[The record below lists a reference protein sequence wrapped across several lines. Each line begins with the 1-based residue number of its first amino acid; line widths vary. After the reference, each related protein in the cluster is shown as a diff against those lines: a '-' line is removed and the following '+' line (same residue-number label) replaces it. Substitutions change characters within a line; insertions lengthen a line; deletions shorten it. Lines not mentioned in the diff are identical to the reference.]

1 MSDDIVEFNWQKPM
15 LCTDGTELFPKDTLN
30 RARYASFLH
39 NYLASNAI
47 DGGYVLNLNAKWG
60 SGKTYFI
67 NRWIESIKE
76 SHPVVY
82 IDAWKQDYSDDPMLT
97 VISSLINALSDQ
109 LPHGNKIVSNI
120 NEKTARFIKA
130 AAPALLKG
138 LVKKATG
145 LNLDDISI
153 EDKITH
159 EPKNDDKSSSDIF
172 SESAAAIAQ
181 CLVKDHNDKLK
192 SVEYLR
198 SEIKELIT
206 AVIAHK
212 KGTLK
217 APAFIFID
225 ELDRCRPS
233 YAVEMLEVVK
243 HFFEL
248 DNIAFVVATDT
259 EQLQHA
265 VKAVYGEGFDAQT
278 YLGRFFRRRYSL
290 TELSRYEFVS
300 RIAESKVTYN
310 PKWKEYIP
318 RLDEIDDFTRVVSIV
333 ADRFR
338 LSPRETDQLTDKFI
352 AVLSNQ
358 NKTLNPYLL
367 LILFV
372 LRDKHYSLYEE
383 WIESTNKEASFGQS
397 IGKLTYRIDIFPMVY
412 KNREQ
417 GFFPREV
424 DTDSLVDLQQSLDM
438 ILSNMNKVC
447 SPWNQ
452 REKDKFIGNLEDSL
466 YSSSSSSPN
475 LTERANKVYQIRLMN
490 LKANKSDY
498 KNWVEL
504 AVSFDE

>member
-97 VISSLINALSDQ
+97 VISSLINALSEQ
-109 LPHGNKIVSNI
+109 LPPDNKAVLNI
-120 NEKTARFIKA
+120 AKKSARFIKA

-138 LVKKATG
+138 LVKKTTG
-145 LNLDDISI
+145 LNLDDVSI
-153 EDKITH
+153 EDVKITPEH
-159 EPKNDDKSSSDIF
+159 KSDDKGSSDIF

-181 CLVKDHNDKLK
+181 CLVTDHNDKLK

-198 SEIKELIT
+198 NEIKELIT

-212 KGTLK
+212 QGALK
-217 APAFIFID
+217 VPAFIFID

-248 DNIAFVVATDT
+248 DNIAFIVATDT

-300 RIAESKVTYN
+300 RLAESKVTYN
-310 PKWKEYIP
+310 PKWKEYVP
-318 RLDEIDDFTRVVSIV
+318 SLAELDDFTRVVSIV

-338 LSPRETDQLTDKFI
+338 LSLRETEQLVDKFL
-352 AVLSNQ
+352 AVLSNAP
-358 NKTLNPYLL
+358 KTLNPYLL

-397 IGKLTYRIDIFPMVY
+397 IGLLTYRIDIFPMVY

-417 GFFPREV
+417 GFFPREG
-424 DTDSLVDLQQSLDM
+424 DIDSLVNLQQSLDM

-452 REKDKFIGNLEDSL
+452 REKNRFIDNLEESL
-466 YSSSSSSPN
+466 SFSSSPN
-475 LTERANKVYQIRLMN
+475 LTERASKEYQIRLMN
-490 LKANKSDY
+490 LKAYKSDY

-504 AVSFDE
+504 AVSFDK

>member
-159 EPKNDDKSSSDIF
+159 EPKSDDKGSSDIF

-212 KGTLK
+212 KDTFK

-248 DNIAFVVATDT
+248 DNIAFIVATDT
-259 EQLQHA
+259 DQLQHA

-310 PKWKEYIP
+310 PKWKEYVP
-318 RLDEIDDFTRVVSIV
+318 SLAELDDFTNVVSIV

-338 LSPRETDQLTDKFI
+338 LSLRETEQLVDKFL
-352 AVLSNQ
+352 AVLSNAP
-358 NKTLNPYLL
+358 KTLNPYLL

-383 WIESTNKEASFGQS
+383 WMETANKEHNFGQS
-397 IGKLTYRIDIFPMVY
+397 AARIVYMVDAFPISIETLV
-412 KNREQ
+412 Q
-417 GFFPREV
+417 GFLPREATTKSSI
-424 DTDSLVDLQQSLDM
+424 D
-438 ILSNMNKVC
+438 LSNRWYVILNDMNKIC
-447 SPWNQ
+447 SEWSLNGKSFFADELKKERQ
-452 REKDKFIGNLEDSL
+452 RATARNVQFSVHYKEALLE
-466 YSSSSSSPN
+466 
-475 LTERANKVYQIRLMN
+475 LTAQKQ
-490 LKANKSDY
+490 DY
-498 KNWVEL
+498 RNWVEL

>member
-1 MSDDIVEFNWQKPM
+1 MSDDIVEFNWQKPI
-15 LCTDGTELFPKDTLN
+15 LCTEGTELFPKDTLN

-159 EPKNDDKSSSDIF
+159 EPKSDDKGSSDIF

-212 KGTLK
+212 KDTLK

-300 RIAESKVTYN
+300 RIAESQVTYN
-310 PKWKEYIP
+310 PLWKEYIP

-338 LSPRETDQLTDKFI
+338 LSLRETEQLVDKFL
-352 AVLSNQ
+352 AVLSNAA
-358 NKTLNPYLL
+358 KTFNPYLL

-383 WIESTNKEASFGQS
+383 WMETANKEHNFEPSVARIAYTVEAFPISIVTILQGFLPRRVSVNNSVDLSIPLYSILKVMNKMCSDWKPKDKSVFFDELVHQYEQS
-397 IGKLTYRIDIFPMVY
+397 ISKNTEYRVRLDEALLTLTAHKKDYR
-412 KNREQ
+412 
-417 GFFPREV
+417 
-424 DTDSLVDLQQSLDM
+424 
-438 ILSNMNKVC
+438 
-447 SPWNQ
+447 
-452 REKDKFIGNLEDSL
+452 
-466 YSSSSSSPN
+466 
-475 LTERANKVYQIRLMN
+475 
-490 LKANKSDY
+490 
-498 KNWVEL
+498 NWVEL

>member
-1 MSDDIVEFNWQKPM
+1 MSDDIVEFNWQKPI
-15 LCTDGTELFPKDTLN
+15 LCTEGTEFFPKDTFN

-97 VISSLINALSDQ
+97 VISSLINALSEQ
-109 LPHGNKIVSNI
+109 LPPDNKAVLNI
-120 NEKTARFIKA
+120 AKKSARFIKA

-138 LVKKATG
+138 LVKKTTG
-145 LNLDDISI
+145 LNLDDVSI
-153 EDKITH
+153 EGEDKITPEH
-159 EPKNDDKSSSDIF
+159 ANDSKGSSDIF
-172 SESAAAIAQ
+172 GESAAAIAQ

-212 KGTLK
+212 KGALK
-217 APAFIFID
+217 TPAFIFID

-290 TELSRYEFVS
+290 TELSRYEFVG

-310 PKWKEYIP
+310 PLWKEYIP

-338 LSPRETDQLTDKFI
+338 LSLRETEQLVDKFL
-352 AVLSNQ
+352 AVLSNTT
-358 NKTLNPYLL
+358 KTLNPYLL

-383 WIESTNKEASFGQS
+383 WMETANKEHNFGQS
-397 IGKLTYRIDIFPMVY
+397 AARIVYMVDAFPISIETLV
-412 KNREQ
+412 Q
-417 GFFPREV
+417 GFLPREATTKSSI
-424 DTDSLVDLQQSLDM
+424 D
-438 ILSNMNKVC
+438 LSNRWYVILNDMNKIC
-447 SPWNQ
+447 SEWSLNGKSFFADGLRKERQ
-452 REKDKFIGNLEDSL
+452 RATARNVQFSVHYKEALLE
-466 YSSSSSSPN
+466 
-475 LTERANKVYQIRLMN
+475 LTAQKQ
-490 LKANKSDY
+490 DY
-498 KNWVEL
+498 RNWVEL

>member
-159 EPKNDDKSSSDIF
+159 ELKNDDKGSSDIF

-212 KGTLK
+212 NDTLK

-290 TELSRYEFVS
+290 TELSRYKFVS

-338 LSPRETDQLTDKFI
+338 LSLRETEQLTDRFL
-352 AVLSNQ
+352 AVLSNTP
-358 NKTLNPYLL
+358 KTFNPYLL
-367 LILFV
+367 LTLFV
-372 LRDKHYSLYEE
+372 LRDKY
-383 WIESTNKEASFGQS
+383 F
-397 IGKLTYRIDIFPMVY
+397 
-412 KNREQ
+412 
-417 GFFPREV
+417 
-424 DTDSLVDLQQSLDM
+424 
-438 ILSNMNKVC
+438 
-447 SPWNQ
+447 
-452 REKDKFIGNLEDSL
+452 SL
-466 YSSSSSSPN
+466 YSEWVEANDKNHDFSISISNVGYFIDVLPISFHSDEGFLPKVVTSPCGLSFN
-475 LTERANKVYQIRLMN
+475 LGLNGLLAEMNKMCSNWIPRDKSMYIKHLDEKHGKSISYFDKIDCHRQEQLLN
-490 LKANKSDY
+490 LSASKTDY

>member
-1 MSDDIVEFNWQKPM
+1 MSDDIVDFNWKEPV
-15 LCTDGTELFPKDTLN
+15 LCAEGTELFPRDTLD

-39 NYLASNAI
+39 NYLAINAI

-67 NRWIESIKE
+67 NRWMESIKDR
-76 SHPVVY
+76 HPVVY

-97 VISSLINALSDQ
+97 VISSLINALSEQ
-109 LPHGNKIVSNI
+109 LPAENETLANI
-120 NEKTARFIKA
+120 TEKSARFIKA

-138 LVKKATG
+138 LVKKAVG
-145 LNLDDISI
+145 LNLDDIKV
-153 EDKITH
+153 EG
-159 EPKNDDKSSSDIF
+159 ELKNDDKFISDTL
-172 SESAAAIAQ
+172 SESAAAVAQ
-181 CLVKDHNDKLK
+181 CLVKDHNDKLQ
-192 SVEYLR
+192 SVNYLR
-198 SEIKELIT
+198 NEIKALIT
-206 AVIAHK
+206 AVIAHQQ
-212 KGTLK
+212 GALK

-248 DNIAFVVATDT
+248 DNIAFIVATDT

-300 RIAESKVTYN
+300 HISESKVTYN
-310 PKWKEYIP
+310 PNWKEFVP
-318 RLDEIDDFTRVVSIV
+318 SLAELDDFTRVVSIV

-338 LSPRETDQLTDKFI
+338 LSLRETEQLMDKFI
-352 AVLSNQ
+352 AVLSNTP
-358 NKTLNPYLL
+358 KTLNPYLL

-383 WIESTNKEASFGQS
+383 WIESTSKEASFGQS
-397 IGKLTYRIDIFPMVY
+397 IGRLTYRIDMFPMVY

-417 GFFPREV
+417 GFFPR
-424 DTDSLVDLQQSLDM
+424 DGKDDSLVNFQQSLDM
-438 ILSNMNKVC
+438 ILSNMNKAC

-452 REKDKFIGNLEDSL
+452 REKDRFIDNLEESL
-466 YSSSSSSPN
+466 YSSSSPSLP
-475 LTERANKVYQIRLMN
+475 ERASKGYQIRLMN
-490 LKANKSDY
+490 LNAYKSDY

-504 AVSFDE
+504 AVSFDK

>member
-1 MSDDIVEFNWQKPM
+1 MSDDIVEFNWHKPI
-15 LCTDGTELFPKDTLN
+15 LCTEGTELFPKDTLN

-97 VISSLINALSDQ
+97 VISSLINALSEQ
-109 LPHGNKIVSNI
+109 LPPDNKAVLNI
-120 NEKTARFIKA
+120 AKKSARFIKA

-138 LVKKATG
+138 LVKKTTG
-145 LNLDDISI
+145 LNLDDVSI
-153 EDKITH
+153 EGEDKITPEH
-159 EPKNDDKSSSDIF
+159 ASDSKGSSDIF
-172 SESAAAIAQ
+172 GESAAAIAQ

-206 AVIAHK
+206 AVIAHQ
-212 KGTLK
+212 KGALK

-290 TELSRYEFVS
+290 TELSRYEFVG
-300 RIAESKVTYN
+300 RIAESKVTYS

-338 LSPRETDQLTDKFI
+338 LSLRETEQLVDKFL
-352 AVLSNQ
+352 AVLSNTT
-358 NKTLNPYLL
+358 KTMNPYLL

-383 WIESTNKEASFGQS
+383 WMDATSKGHHFSQS
-397 IGKLTYRIDIFPMVY
+397 IGRLTYRIDKFPMIFESRN
-412 KNREQ
+412 K
-417 GFFPREV
+417 GFLPKETTNSDV
-424 DTDSLVDLQQSLDM
+424 TDMGKGLDM
-438 ILSNMNKVC
+438 ILHEMNTTC
-447 SPWNQ
+447 SDWKP
-452 REKDKFIGNLEDSL
+452 REKDQLREQLELQGERVGTTSEKLSHYFQKVLLD
-466 YSSSSSSPN
+466 
-475 LTERANKVYQIRLMN
+475 LTAHKN
-490 LKANKSDY
+490 DY

-504 AVSFDE
+504 AVSFDK

>member
-1 MSDDIVEFNWQKPM
+1 MSDDIVEFNWKEPVFCAEGM
-15 LCTDGTELFPKDTLN
+15 ELFPRDTLD

-39 NYLASNAI
+39 NYLAVNAI

-67 NRWIESIKE
+67 NRWMESIKDT
-76 SHPVVY
+76 HPVVY

-97 VISSLINALSDQ
+97 VISSLINALSEQ
-109 LPHGNKIVSNI
+109 LPVENEILSNI
-120 NEKTARFIKA
+120 TEKSARFIKA

-138 LVKKATG
+138 LVKKAVG
-145 LNLDDISI
+145 LNLDDIKV
-153 EDKITH
+153 EG
-159 EPKNDDKSSSDIF
+159 EPKSDDKFISDTL
-172 SESAAAIAQ
+172 SESAAAVAQ
-181 CLVKDHNDKLK
+181 CLVKDHNDKLQ

-198 SEIKELIT
+198 NEIKALIT

-212 KGTLK
+212 QGALK
-217 APAFIFID
+217 VPAFIFID

-248 DNIAFVVATDT
+248 DNIAFIVATDT

-300 RIAESKVTYN
+300 HIVESKVTYN
-310 PKWKEYIP
+310 PKWREFVP
-318 RLDEIDDFTRVVSIV
+318 SLAELDDFTNVVSIV

-338 LSPRETDQLTDKFI
+338 LSLRETEQLTEKFI
-352 AVLSNQ
+352 AVLSNTT
-358 NKTLNPYLL
+358 KTLNPYLL

-372 LRDKHYSLYEE
+372 LRDKHFLLYEE
-383 WIESTNKEASFGQS
+383 WIESTYKDASFSNS
-397 IGKLTYRIDIFPMVY
+397 IDSFNYRVGFFPVFF
-412 KNREQ
+412 KDKIQ
-417 GFFPREV
+417 GFFTRKTTINDV
-424 DTDSLVDLQQSLDM
+424 DIGKHLHIM
-438 ILSNMNKVC
+438 LSEMNKVC
-447 SPWNQ
+447 SDWKPRDRNQFIEQLEVQ
-452 REKDKFIGNLEDSL
+452 RERTVSTSE
-466 YSSSSSSPN
+466 
-475 LTERANKVYQIRLMN
+475 KVNYYFQEVLMDLN
-490 LKANKSDY
+490 AHKSDY

-504 AVSFDE
+504 AVSFDK

>member
-1 MSDDIVEFNWQKPM
+1 MSDDIVDFNWKEPV
-15 LCTDGTELFPKDTLN
+15 LCAEGTELFPRDTLD

-39 NYLASNAI
+39 NYLAINAI

-67 NRWIESIKE
+67 NRWMESIKDR
-76 SHPVVY
+76 HPVVY

-97 VISSLINALSDQ
+97 VISSLINALSEQ
-109 LPHGNKIVSNI
+109 LPAENETLANI
-120 NEKTARFIKA
+120 TEKSARFIKA

-138 LVKKATG
+138 LVKKAVG
-145 LNLDDISI
+145 LNLDDIKV
-153 EDKITH
+153 EG
-159 EPKNDDKSSSDIF
+159 ELKNDDKFISDTL
-172 SESAAAIAQ
+172 SESAAAVAQ
-181 CLVKDHNDKLK
+181 CLVKDHNDKLQ
-192 SVEYLR
+192 SVNYLR
-198 SEIKELIT
+198 NEIKALIT
-206 AVIAHK
+206 AVIAHQQ
-212 KGTLK
+212 GALK

-248 DNIAFVVATDT
+248 DNIAFIVATDT

-300 RIAESKVTYN
+300 HISESKVTYN
-310 PKWKEYIP
+310 PNWKEFVP
-318 RLDEIDDFTRVVSIV
+318 SLAELDDFTRVVSIV

-338 LSPRETDQLTDKFI
+338 LSLRETEQLMDKFI
-352 AVLSNQ
+352 AVLSNTT
-358 NKTLNPYLL
+358 KTLNPYLL

-383 WIESTNKEASFGQS
+383 WLESINKEANFGQS
-397 IGKLTYRIDIFPMVY
+397 VQHLNCRNDIFPI
-412 KNREQ
+412 
-417 GFFPREV
+417 FFKSSESTFLPREERY
-424 DTDSLVDLQQSLDM
+424 SNFPLDGINLHI
-438 ILSNMNKVC
+438 ILMYMNKIC
-447 SPWNQ
+447 SDWKPSERDQFKKNLRIQ
-452 REKDKFIGNLEDSL
+452 RGRSG
-466 YSSSSSSPN
+466 SSTESAGYYFQEVLME
-475 LTERANKVYQIRLMN
+475 LTAH
-490 LKANKSDY
+490 KSDY

-504 AVSFDE
+504 AVSFDK

>member
-1 MSDDIVEFNWQKPM
+1 MSDDIVEFNWQKPI

-97 VISSLINALSDQ
+97 VISSLINALSEQ
-109 LPHGNKIVSNI
+109 LPPDNKAVLNI
-120 NEKTARFIKA
+120 AKKSARFIKA

-145 LNLDDISI
+145 LNLDDVSI
-153 EDKITH
+153 EDEDKISPEH
-159 EPKNDDKSSSDIF
+159 KSDGKGSSDIF
-172 SESAAAIAQ
+172 GESGAAIAQ

-310 PKWKEYIP
+310 PKWKEYVP
-318 RLDEIDDFTRVVSIV
+318 SLAELDDFTNVVSTV

-338 LSPRETDQLTDKFI
+338 LSLRETEQLTDKFI
-352 AVLSNQ
+352 AVLSNTP
-358 NKTLNPYLL
+358 KTFTPYLL
-367 LILFV
+367 LTLFV
-372 LRDKHYSLYEE
+372 LRDKH
-383 WIESTNKEASFGQS
+383 F
-397 IGKLTYRIDIFPMVY
+397 
-412 KNREQ
+412 
-417 GFFPREV
+417 
-424 DTDSLVDLQQSLDM
+424 
-438 ILSNMNKVC
+438 
-447 SPWNQ
+447 
-452 REKDKFIGNLEDSL
+452 SL
-466 YSSSSSSPN
+466 YSEWVEANDKDHDFSLSISSIGYFIDDMPICFYNREEGFLPKLVTSPRGLSFN
-475 LTERANKVYQIRLMN
+475 LGLNGLLAEMNKMCSNWIPRDKSMYIKHLDEKHEKSISYFDKIDCYRQEQLLN
-490 LKANKSDY
+490 LSASKTDY

>member
-1 MSDDIVEFNWQKPM
+1 MSDDIVEFNWQKPI
-15 LCTDGTELFPKDTLN
+15 LCTEGTELFPKDTLN

-97 VISSLINALSDQ
+97 VISSLINALSEQ
-109 LPHGNKIVSNI
+109 LPPDNKAVLNI
-120 NEKTARFIKA
+120 AKKSARFIKA

-138 LVKKATG
+138 LVKKTTG
-145 LNLDDISI
+145 LNLDDVSI
-153 EDKITH
+153 EGEDKITPEH
-159 EPKNDDKSSSDIF
+159 ASDSKGSSDIF
-172 SESAAAIAQ
+172 GESAAAIAQ

-206 AVIAHK
+206 VVIAHQ
-212 KGTLK
+212 KGALK

-300 RIAESKVTYN
+300 HIAETNVTYN
-310 PKWKEYIP
+310 PKWKEFVP
-318 RLDEIDDFTRVVSIV
+318 SLVELDDFISVVSIV

-338 LSPRETDQLTDKFI
+338 LSLRETEQLTDKFL
-352 AVLSNQ
+352 AVLSNTA
-358 NKTLNPYLL
+358 KTLNPYFL

-372 LRDKHYSLYEE
+372 LRDKYYYLYAD
-383 WIESTNKEASFGQS
+383 WLDTTSTNHTHFDNLIDR
-397 IGKLTYRIDIFPMVY
+397 IGYKIDD
-412 KNREQ
+412 
-417 GFFPREV
+417 FFVLYGCDGDFFAREV
-424 DTDSLVDLQQSLDM
+424 GNSNFIRFSSRLAMVLSDMNSL
-438 ILSNMNKVC
+438 C
-447 SPWNQ
+447 
-452 REKDKFIGNLEDSL
+452 LEDRKEILESL
-466 YSSSSSSPN
+466 NYN
-475 LTERANKVYQIRLMN
+475 CQRIKNQTERVLLLYKIDLLKLSANKI
-490 LKANKSDY
+490 DY

-504 AVSFDE
+504 AVSFDK

>member
-1 MSDDIVEFNWQKPM
+1 MSDDIVEFNWKEPVFCAEGM
-15 LCTDGTELFPKDTLN
+15 ELFPRDTLD

-39 NYLASNAI
+39 NYLAVNAI

-67 NRWIESIKE
+67 NRWMESIKDT
-76 SHPVVY
+76 HPVVY

-97 VISSLINALSDQ
+97 VISSLINALSEQ
-109 LPHGNKIVSNI
+109 LPAENEILSNI
-120 NEKTARFIKA
+120 TEKSARFIKA

-138 LVKKATG
+138 LVKKTVG
-145 LNLDDISI
+145 LNLDDIKV
-153 EDKITH
+153 EG
-159 EPKNDDKSSSDIF
+159 EPKSDDKFISDTL
-172 SESAAAIAQ
+172 SESAAAVAQ
-181 CLVKDHNDKLK
+181 CLVKDHNDKLQ
-192 SVEYLR
+192 SVNYLR
-198 SEIKELIT
+198 NEIKALIT

-212 KGTLK
+212 QGALK
-217 APAFIFID
+217 MPAFIFID

-248 DNIAFVVATDT
+248 DNIAFIVATDT

-265 VKAVYGEGFDAQT
+265 VKAVYGDGFDAQT

-300 RIAESKVTYN
+300 HITENKVTYN
-310 PKWKEYIP
+310 PKWKEFVP
-318 RLDEIDDFTRVVSIV
+318 SLAELDDFTNVVSIV

-338 LSPRETDQLTDKFI
+338 LSLRETEQLVDKFLS
-352 AVLSNQ
+352 VLSNAQ
-358 NKTLNPYLL
+358 KTLNPYLL

-372 LRDKHYSLYEE
+372 LRDKHYSLYDE
-383 WIESTNKEASFGQS
+383 WMEAINKEASFGQS
-397 IGKLTYRIDIFPMVY
+397 IGKLTYRMDIFPMFY
-412 KNREQ
+412 KSSDQ
-417 GFFPREV
+417 VFFPREKRA
-424 DTDSLVDLQQSLDM
+424 DSLVDLQQSLDM
-438 ILSNMNKVC
+438 ILSIMNKVC

-452 REKDKFIGNLEDSL
+452 REKDKFIDNLEGAL
-466 YSSSSSSPN
+466 YSSSSPN
-475 LTERANKVYQIRLMN
+475 LTVRANKLYQISLMS

-504 AVSFDE
+504 AVSFDK